1 MFLRRKVSCAERT
14 NNIRRHPCSISS
26 LVQPYAKR
34 APMCALFFNPLVLFI
49 LLGRSARETSL
60 AYRLFS
66 LFSFQANKNLTSQR
80 IGASQQRFFHRSIT
94 CLDVLLRVV
103 PLRVLRCEGSPRQRI
118 KDNLQDGRPN
128 KKSSRTSYALVDG
141 SSQISTVAK
150 SKGILVSIFKVAKLL
165 IEVCYGSLT
174 RAPRKL

>member
-1 MFLRRKVSCAERT
+1 MFNLQ
-14 NNIRRHPCSISS
+14 PCSALCQTRANVGIVLQPFGAVHIVGS
-26 LVQPYAKR
+26 LR
-34 APMCALFFNPLVLFI
+34 SRDI
-49 LLGRSARETSL
+49 LGLST
-60 AYRLFS
+60 